1 MIKLFEDSVDLLKS
15 SYEKIYEIF
24 TFNNFTNIHWC
35 YIICRTIDDIIY
47 GNQYELQYDCDGFN
61 VYNTFLFVN
70 GFNSCNEL
78 I

>member
-1 MIKLFEDSVDLLKS
+1 M
-15 SYEKIYEIF
+15 
-24 TFNNFTNIHWC
+24 HWC

-70 GFNSCNEL
+70 GSFNSCNEL